1 MRKGFILVH
10 HWTTPHL
17 KLHFLLYLTLNAQT
31 LDPCVL
37 PLSSGN
43 ETAAGAKASTTTGAN
58 PIAAALFA

>member
-1 MRKGFILVH
+1 MRKGFMFVH

-17 KLHFLLYLTLNAQT
+17 KLHFLLYLTLNAQP

-43 ETAAGAKASTTTGAN
+43 ETATGASASTTTGAN

>member
-1 MRKGFILVH
+1 MFVH

-17 KLHFLLYLTLNAQT
+17 KLHFLLYLTLNAQP

-43 ETAAGAKASTTTGAN
+43 ETATGASASTTTGAN

>member
-1 MRKGFILVH
+1 MRSGFMFVH
-10 HWTTPHL
+10 HWTTPHRL
-17 KLHFLLYLTLNAQT
+17 LHFLLYLTLNAQP

-43 ETAAGAKASTTTGAN
+43 ETATGAKGSTKTGAN